1 MPYRTTKSLAAMLSL
16 LGAKLHF
23 SLPTKQRGTFF
34 LAVFPAL
41 FYVLAAMY
49 MTCKNSCRSSDRFSR
64 NPQPKVAVMPC
75 SSCLSAAVFAAS
87 LPAFASVLV
96 GEDAPKQSK
105 KHPQCRQAAN
115 VDSQTADTLLLRA
128 TWLILKKRLDS
139 ALYQVLRGLG
149 IKTGIQ

>member
-1 MPYRTTKSLAAMLSL
+1 MLSL

-34 LAVFPAL
+34 LAVFLAL
-41 FYVLAAMY
+41 FYVLAAMH
-49 MTCKNSCRSSDRFSR
+49 MTCKNSCRSSDRFSK

-75 SSCLSAAVFAAS
+75 SSCLSAAVFVAS
-87 LPAFASVLV
+87 LPVFASVLV

-105 KHPQCRQAAN
+105 KHPQCRQTAN
-115 VDSQTADTLLLRA
+115 VDSQTADTLLRA